1 MHFYD
6 PVSKV
11 IKPDLNAEVE
21 KWLKDKSNKITEIP
35 FGHSEFKDGIIPYSK
50 APVQQLDIEK
60 YNAERVIEHSPV
72 KPKKNVKQNKPAKA
86 KTVKNRSAKPIKE
99 KVLKPKPPTKLIVYS
114 LRSMIYMNNCV
125 AFKEARKLK
134 LMRFEALCI
143 RHSYSTFKMMKNGR
157 ARCIKCLEEYNENN
171 LKDYK
176 RKKLNRELMRLAAL
190 AKQKNFIGK
199 CKIHGE
205 TNFLISHSS
214 NTISQ
219 LNYKCCRCSS
229 IAQMKARKK
238 KGAAA

>member
-6 PVSKV
+6 PASKV

-35 FGHSEFKDGIIPYSK
+35 FGHSEFKDGKIPYSK
-50 APVQQLDIEK
+50 APVQQLDIDK
-60 YNAERVIEHSPV
+60 YNAEQVTKHTPV
-72 KPKKNVKQNKPAKA
+72 KPRKEKTIKV
-86 KTVKNRSAKPIKE
+86 KTVKKRALKPKVE
-99 KVLKPKPPTKLIVYS
+99 KVLKPKQATKLVVYS
-114 LRSMIYMNNCV
+114 VRSMIYMNNCS
-125 AFKEARKLK
+125 AFKEARNLK
-134 LMRFEALCI
+134 LVMFVALCI
-143 RHSYSTFKMMKNGR
+143 RHSYSTFKMQKNGR

-176 RKKLNRELMRLAAL
+176 RKKLNRELMLVAAL